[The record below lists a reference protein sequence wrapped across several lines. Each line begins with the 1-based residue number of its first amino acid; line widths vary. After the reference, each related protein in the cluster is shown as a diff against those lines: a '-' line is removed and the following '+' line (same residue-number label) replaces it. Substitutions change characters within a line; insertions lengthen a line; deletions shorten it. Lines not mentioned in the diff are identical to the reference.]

1 MFDFRYHIISLVAVF
16 LALGMG
22 ILVGTMI
29 GEKGAVS
36 QPQKAL
42 VERIEADFGQLRA
55 ENRLLNE
62 QNQANEKFQ
71 RAVLPVLISG
81 QLVQKNVALVV
92 TTSLDPSIQKVLAN
106 VFEMA
111 GGRLVSTTTLAPHL
125 ALDKKENVEKV
136 NTLLGVTGLPLRQL
150 KGRVLGEIA
159 RNLVT
164 GQNPKFI
171 GDLAASGIIATDGAY
186 DVPVNAV
193 AIVGG
198 SEENKKDDPETI
210 DIPLMK
216 ALLEFN
222 IQVVGAE
229 TTKVK
234 VSYMPIYQRTGIA
247 TVDNIDSPIGEIS
260 LVYALKGERGNF
272 GIKSTAQ
279 QAVPPL
285 VRR

>member
-16 LALGMG
+16 LALGIG

-136 NTLLGVTGLPLRQL
+136 NALLGVTGLPLRQL

-159 RNLVT
+159 KQLVT

-171 GDLAASGIIATDGAY
+171 GDLAGSGIISTDGAY
-186 DVPVNAV
+186 DIAVNAV
-193 AIVGG
+193 VVVGG

-210 DIPLMK
+210 DIPLVK

>member
-1 MFDFRYHIISLVAVF
+1 
-16 LALGMG
+16 MG
-22 ILVGTMI
+22 
-29 GEKGAVS
+29 GA
-36 QPQKAL
+36 
-42 VERIEADFGQLRA
+42 
-55 ENRLLNE
+55 
-62 QNQANEKFQ
+62 
-71 RAVLPVLISG
+71 
-81 QLVQKNVALVV
+81 
-92 TTSLDPSIQKVLAN
+92 
-106 VFEMA
+106 
-111 GGRLVSTTTLAPHL
+111 
-125 ALDKKENVEKV
+125 
-136 NTLLGVTGLPLRQL
+136 
-150 KGRVLGEIA
+150 
-159 RNLVT
+159 
-164 GQNPKFI
+164 
-171 GDLAASGIIATDGAY
+171 
-186 DVPVNAV
+186 
-193 AIVGG
+193 
-198 SEENKKDDPETI
+198 EENKKDDPETI

>member
-1 MFDFRYHIISLVAVF
+1 MF

-136 NTLLGVTGLPLRQL
+136 NALLGVTGLPLRQL

-159 RNLVT
+159 KQLVT

-171 GDLAASGIIATDGAY
+171 GDLAGAGIIGTDGAY
-186 DVPVNAV
+186 DIAVNAV
-193 AIVGG
+193 VVVGG
-198 SEENKKDDPETI
+198 AEENKKDDPETI